1 MPIRFGTFHLLGV
14 APLLLIAAIT
24 CAAQKSESTEK
35 LLPNFHQV
43 NERLYRGGQPLPG
56 GIKRLTALGIR
67 TIINLRGEDENSRA
81 EEEEARLAG
90 LRYVSVPMSGIKR
103 PSDERVEEVLA
114 IINQPENWPVFV
126 HCKHGEDRTGTIIA
140 VYRISRDGWTYKQ
153 AKEEARSY
161 GLSRMQFLMKAY
173 IKDYERKHQRRA
185 QHLLPKAI
193 SSLPPLRL
201 SPQAQKLAYD
211 F

>member
-1 MPIRFGTFHLLGV
+1 MLV
-14 APLLLIAAIT
+14 ATTGA
-24 CAAQKSESTEK
+24 AAQSESREE

-43 NERLYRGGQPLPG
+43 NEHLYRGGQPLPG
-56 GIKRLTALGIR
+56 GIKRLSALGIK
-67 TIINLRGEDENSRA
+67 TIINLRGLNEKSRA

-90 LRYVSVPMSGIKR
+90 LRYIRVPMSGMKR

-114 IINQPENWPVFV
+114 IINQPENWPIFV

-140 VYRISRDGWTYKQ
+140 VYRISHDNWTYER
-153 AKEEARSY
+153 AKEEARNH
-161 GLSRMQFLMKAY
+161 GFSRMQFLMKDY

-185 QHLLPKAI
+185 QHVSPKAI
-193 SSLPPLRL
+193 SSLLPVRL